1 MLESMIKNPRP
12 TRAEVSDVANAI
24 YDSTSAVML
33 SGETAVGAYPIET
46 VKMMKSIIEE
56 AESNFNYAD
65 YFYRDTRA
73 DYHDISS
80 SIALASVKTAYSA
93 KAAAIF
99 AFTTSGYTARLTSRF
114 RPEMP
119 ILALASTEKVYHQM
133 AFNWGVIP
141 VPPREVKNVQE
152 AVLAVSCFAMKR
164 NLVHYGDLVVVTA
177 GSPFGISGTTN
188 AMIVESIG
196 DVLVRGIPSS
206 GAKIHAKV
214 AILLTSDE
222 HVVVPAGRIV
232 VVSRCDQSYEPFLKQ
247 AVALVLQNH
256 PDDIDSEK
264 EALVLARKL
273 GIPLLQR
280 ADGALGLL
288 TDGMAVTFDPSRGL
302 LYRGSIGSDEEMLP
316 SLCK

>member
-1 MLESMIKNPRP
+1 
-12 TRAEVSDVANAI
+12 
-24 YDSTSAVML
+24 
-33 SGETAVGAYPIET
+33 
-46 VKMMKSIIEE
+46 
-56 AESNFNYAD
+56 
-65 YFYRDTRA
+65 
-73 DYHDISS
+73 
-80 SIALASVKTAYSA
+80 
-93 KAAAIF
+93 
-99 AFTTSGYTARLTSRF
+99 
-114 RPEMP
+114 
-119 ILALASTEKVYHQM
+119 
-133 AFNWGVIP
+133 VIP